1 MTTTPRITDVSTNC
15 LYGTRPH
22 SAKNVAAPRNPAT
35 INQHEVTS
43 S

>member
-1 MTTTPRITDVSTNC
+1 MIHRPSTDAPTNRF
-15 LYGTRPH
+15 YGTRPH
-22 SAKNVAAPRNPAT
+22 SAKNVAAPRNPAA